1 MAQDILSQLLGG
13 NKSTESQYYD
23 ILNRRTAMDDIGDAF
38 TQQANQPA
46 INGKQKMTNA
56 LMAGVGAG
64 FKASQ
69 TSIRDR
75 KMQEVEASLKQVVD
89 QNMKLQKQL
98 GETQLRKATLTNYA
112 IKRKGDLKKL
122 NDLYVSGDS
131 AEFNELGGELFNEL
145 KRDHPEL
152 VGNMG
157 DLLHM
162 ANGVA
167 VFRKNGKNIAI
178 DVKDAFEPLVNALPT
193 DEDKEE
199 VAGLLALPIRRK
211 IENKNFL
218 EDLSIRDAEANIT
231 NKYAAANQ
239 ANAHADYY
247 RGETEKI
254 QNQRMNPPKYSDK
267 TADHINKTNIDW
279 INSLMV
285 ENKTNE
291 RSADAYD
298 KLAKIIETENESG
311 IKGGRAGNS
320 LRAMIYRFY
329 NNANS
334 ESAKNQ
340 ALADMYQAPLL
351 EEFKNIFGAKATDA
365 DLKQFLKTLPTLDK
379 DATASTE
386 IAKQRALDI
395 RTDIKE
401 RQIRAEVL
409 ESEFGYGEPYNSQA
423 VTKKV
428 EEEMKKETF
437 GDLE

>member
-1 MAQDILSQLLGG
+1 MANDILSQLLGG

-38 TQQANQPA
+38 TSQSTQPA

-75 KMQEVEASLKQVVD
+75 KMQEVEAQLKQVYE
-89 QNMKLQKQL
+89 QNMKLQSQL

-112 IKRKGDLKKL
+112 VKRKGDLKKL

-199 VAGLLALPIRRK
+199 VSGLLSLPIRRK

-218 EDLSIRDAEANIT
+218 EDLSLRDAEANIT

-254 QNQRMNPPKYSDK
+254 QNQRMNPPKYDEK
-267 TADHINKTNIDW
+267 TAQHISKSNIDW
-279 INSLMV
+279 VNQIHTEIKKS
-285 ENKTNE
+285 EK
-291 RSADAYD
+291 SAKAYEMTA
-298 KLAKIIETENESG
+298 KLLDEEAVWH
-311 IKGGRAGNS
+311 GRGGNS
-320 LRAMIYRFY
+320 LISAAQRLINF
-329 NNANS
+329 S
-334 ESAKNQ
+334 GTDSAKNQ
-340 ALADMYQAPLL
+340 ALLEMYKLPLL
-351 EEFKNIFGAKATDA
+351 EDFKYFFGNKATDT
-365 DLKQFLKTLPTLDK
+365 DLKTYLATLSTLDK
-379 DATASTE
+379 DSIASSTIARERAKE
-386 IAKQRALDI
+386 ISSNNR
-395 RTDIKE
+395 E
-401 RQIRAEVL
+401 NQIRAKIL
-409 ESEFGYGEPYNSQA
+409 EQKFKYGEPYNSQEVSDA
-423 VTKKV
+423 VNK
-428 EEEMKKETF
+428 EMNR
-437 GDLE
+437 DLSGEGKAK